1 MSLTRIARVKRLSRP
16 LLVTFDAYGTL
27 YRPRAPIHLMY
38 EAVAKEHG
46 MRIQG
51 PEKLNEEFGKGQ
63 KVPQHLASDLI
74 NRFSGSAFYHY
85 MKSVPSTI
93 KTLRNIEANSDFPVI
108 IGVISNSD
116 PRIASILRSL
126 GFSVGDDEP
135 MRNIQ
140 HVVNTFYSSSSA
152 QEQQEQQ
159 EQRPQ
164 PPLIDRAKR
173 PDFDFVLAS
182 YDAEYQKP
190 EREIFGL
197 AERYAADMMR
207 RLPAPAMH
215 SLLYPWPYPFY
226 RLHVGDD
233 INKDAVAAVNAG
245 WKALVYED
253 RAFLRKLHPEEEDAL
268 GRDNTPRCIDLMRGL
283 KKIVND
289 WCELQNVQVEISEDS
304 KEGRERLEKEAR
316 KREHKERKKLVLDPE
331 KLAAVYERAVAE
343 QIRLST
349 PEKYDAGQVK
359 YTAPSTSQQQS
370 SGSEDTTAPPS
381 SSSPSSSSSSLSSSP
396 PRRSRRANIEANSA
410 EWRATGVKSKLTN
423 ESTSFLRPSNLQAI
437 RKNDTSSPNPQQQQ
451 EQQLTQPLE
460 VRQQRALQ
468 RKRGKLLKRL
478 PEMQHVPI
486 FVPHS
491 AVNKWKRGKKK
502 FLDEVAARKEEKL
515 QRQQGFQSDMDDDV
529 DDGEYDE
536 RLLYGDDE
544 SRSKPVPSLEEGG
557 GGGDGGATRKQEDQD
572 TSAATDA
579 PTPSPDVDDTTK
591 KTDSS
596 G

>member
-1 MSLTRIARVKRLSRP
+1 MWRDAALRENQSIYPNYGKNNLNSPDEWWSRV
-16 LLVTFDAYGTL
+16 VNETFKACA
-27 YRPRAPIHLMY
+27 AP
-38 EAVAKEHG
+38 
-46 MRIQG
+46 
-51 PEKLNEEFGKGQ
+51 GQ

-135 MRNIQ
+135 MRHIQ
-140 HVVNTFYSSSSA
+140 PVANTLYSSSSA
-152 QEQQEQQ
+152 QEQE

-207 RLPAPAMH
+207 RLPAPATH
-215 SLLYPWPYPFY
+215 SLLHPWPYPFY

-233 INKDAVAAVNAG
+233 INKDAVAAANAG

-253 RAFLRKLHPEEEDAL
+253 HAFLRYLHPEEEDAL
-268 GRDNTPRCIDLMRGL
+268 SRDKTPRCIDLMRGV

-289 WCELQNVQVEISEDS
+289 WCELQNVEVEISEDS

-316 KREHKERKKLVLDPE
+316 RREHQDRKKLELDPE
-331 KLAAVYERAVAE
+331 KLAAVYERAVEE
-343 QIRLST
+343 QMRQST

-359 YTAPSTSQQQS
+359 YTAPSTPQQQS
-370 SGSEDTTAPPS
+370 SGSEDTIASPS
-381 SSSPSSSSSSLSSSP
+381 SSSPSSSSSSPQP
-396 PRRSRRANIEANSA
+396 PRSRRAIIKANSA
-410 EWRATGVKSKLTN
+410 EWRATGVKSHLTN

-437 RKNDTSSPNPQQQQ
+437 RENDTPPKPEQQQ
-451 EQQLTQPLE
+451 EQQITQSLE

-486 FVPHS
+486 FVPDS
-491 AVNKWKRGKKK
+491 AVNKWKREKKK
-502 FLDEVAARKEEKL
+502 MLDEVAARREEKL
-515 QRQQGFQSDMDDDV
+515 QRQQGFKSDMDADF

-536 RLLYGDDE
+536 RSLYGDKE
-544 SRSKPVPSLEEGG
+544 SRSKPVPSLEDG
-557 GGGDGGATRKQEDQD
+557 GGGDGGAARKQEEQD
-572 TSAATDA
+572 SSAARGA
-579 PTPSPDVDDTTK
+579 PTPLDVDDTTK